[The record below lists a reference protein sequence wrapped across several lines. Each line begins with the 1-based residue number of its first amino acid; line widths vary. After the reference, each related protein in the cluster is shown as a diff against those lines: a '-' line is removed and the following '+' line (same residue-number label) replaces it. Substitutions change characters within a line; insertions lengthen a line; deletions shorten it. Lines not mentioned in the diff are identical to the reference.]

1 MRLWQSTL
9 NFQLSTLFNT
19 LRLHK
24 MKKSAIITGAGSGVG
39 RAVAIALAKQDWRV
53 ALLGRSRDTLAETA
67 RLTGSAADDVLVFP
81 CDIGRVEQVQAMGRA
96 VLEKF
101 KTIDAL
107 VNAAGTNAP
116 NRSLEVLS
124 LEDYHAMIDT
134 NLHGAY
140 YCVQAVLPHMRQRV
154 TGTIVNIVSDAGK
167 QASPKS
173 GPAYSM
179 SKFGLA
185 GLTQSI
191 NAEER
196 GNGVR
201 ACAVFPGDID
211 TPLLNKRPQP
221 PTADQRAKM
230 MQPEDIAE
238 CALLAI
244 NLPPRTI
251 VEEILVRPR

>member
-1 MRLWQSTL
+1 MNRT
-9 NFQLSTLFNT
+9 
-19 LRLHK
+19 
-24 MKKSAIITGAGSGVG
+24 AVITGAGSGVG
-39 RAVAIALAKQDWRV
+39 RATAVALAREHWRV
-53 ALLGRSRDTLAETA
+53 ALLGRTKASLDETA
-67 RLTGSAADDVLVFP
+67 RLTGLKPHDLLVVP
-81 CDIGRVEQVQAMGRA
+81 CDIGRVEQVQAMARA
-96 VLEKF
+96 VLEVF
-101 KTIDAL
+101 KTVDVL

-116 NRSLEVLS
+116 KRSLEVLS

-134 NLHGAY
+134 NLHGSY
-140 YCVQAVLPHMRQRV
+140 FCVQAFLPQMRQRK

-167 QASPKS
+167 QASPKA
-173 GPAYSM
+173 GPAYAM

-201 ACAVFPGDID
+201 ACAIFPGDID
-211 TPLLNKRPQP
+211 TPLLDKRPAP
-221 PTADQRAKM
+221 PDANARAKM
-230 MQPEDIAE
+230 MLPEDIAE

-244 NLPPRTI
+244 NLPSRTI